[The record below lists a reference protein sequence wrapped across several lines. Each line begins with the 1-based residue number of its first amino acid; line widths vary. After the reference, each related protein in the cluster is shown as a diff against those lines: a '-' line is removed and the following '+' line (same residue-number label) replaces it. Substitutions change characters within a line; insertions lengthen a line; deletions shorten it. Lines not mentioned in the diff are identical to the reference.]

1 MKPFI
6 LSNNSMLNDETI
18 KLFKK
23 KNNEKNL
30 FKLSELANFMIMD

>member
-1 MKPFI
+1 
-6 LSNNSMLNDETI
+6 MLNDETI

-30 FKLSELANFMIMD
+30 FKLSELANFMIMDWDKIKIIN